1 MIQVSKQWS
10 MLEKAERQF
19 YMQMA
24 IDDKRRFEAQM
35 QDLRTPASYKVV
47 EPPGYLELS
56 PPADLQRFYSL
67 ERQSSERQELSPL
80 MMHKHACNSLFEF
93 DYRH

>member
-24 IDDKRRFEAQM
+24 TDDKRRFEAQM

-47 EPPGYLELS
+47 EPITKLELS
-56 PPADLQRFYSL
+56 PPSNLQRFYSL
-67 ERQSSERQELSPL
+67 ER
-80 MMHKHACNSLFEF
+80 
-93 DYRH
+93 

>member
-47 EPPGYLELS
+47 EPPG
-56 PPADLQRFYSL
+56 
-67 ERQSSERQELSPL
+67 
-80 MMHKHACNSLFEF
+80 
-93 DYRH
+93 